1 MPLYIACLYILLMDL
16 KCFNLESGWFCVRLE
31 QWTGVRFRLYRKHY
45 LLLYCHCMLMSVE
58 QHRNTWCVCYTCIS
72 DTRAVSMQV
81 LSEYHPSHLHT
92 QSYTPLY
99 TILYTVVYLL
109 TCSKQ

>member
-58 QHRNTWCVCYTCIS
+58 LHRNTWCVCYTCIS
-72 DTRAVSMQV
+72 IHVQYPCKC
-81 LSEYHPSHLHT
+81 YHPPPIFTRSPIYCCLF
-92 QSYTPLY
+92 
-99 TILYTVVYLL
+99 INM
-109 TCSKQ
+109 